1 MPTVLTREYMDH
13 TFFIP
18 LSADKSEGVFS
29 RPLSKTRRK
38 QLEHASIQEAGHD
51 QNIANEFFQRDVLK
65 ECIIQWKGFKD
76 AKGTEIPFSTE
87 ILSEL
92 CEIDPE
98 LFRGIFIRIMSGA
111 RFGEIEDLKN

>member
-1 MPTVLTREYMDH
+1 MPTVLTKEYMDH

-38 QLEHASIQEAGHD
+38 QLEYASIQEAGHD
-51 QNIANEFFQRDVLK
+51 QNIANEFFQRDALK
-65 ECIIQWKGFKD
+65 DCIVQWKGFKD
-76 AKGTEIPFSTE
+76 AKGAEIPFSTE

-98 LFRGIFIRIMSGA
+98 LFRGIFIRIMSVA